1 MRNLDKCIVAASAAA
16 FVSLAALVAGCAGPT
31 TRTAEATAELTEM
44 ASFEEL
50 PRERICDWVVR
61 GKYTVQHCRSVRNP

>member
-1 MRNLDKCIVAASAAA
+1 MKTSFKFIFAA
-16 FVSLAALVAGCAGPT
+16 FCAAFIGLAVLVTGCTGPT

-50 PRERICDWVVR
+50 PRERICYLAVH
-61 GKYTVQHCRSVRNP
+61 GKYTAQHCEYK

>member
-16 FVSLAALVAGCAGPT
+16 FISLAALVAGCASPT
-31 TRTAEATAELTEM
+31 TRTAEATAEL

-61 GKYTVQHCRSVRNP
+61 GKYTAQHCEYK